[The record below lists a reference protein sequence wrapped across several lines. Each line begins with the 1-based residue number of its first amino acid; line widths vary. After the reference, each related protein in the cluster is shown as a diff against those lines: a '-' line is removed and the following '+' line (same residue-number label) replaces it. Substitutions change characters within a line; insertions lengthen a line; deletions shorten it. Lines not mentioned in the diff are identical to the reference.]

1 MIQRTSNVFARPAFR
16 KVHSRFQK
24 YGLLT
29 LLLLFMAGTVSAQN
43 VQQLSLEEAIKLG
56 TGNSNTIKLSQA
68 RIEEAVARYN
78 QVKDNVLPTGSVS
91 YTYNHAEI
99 PTTTFKI
106 SDEAN
111 PMYLPKRADAFLG
124 TFTLQEVIFGGNR
137 LKYATESTSL
147 LTQVARLD
155 AERDVEELV
164 YNITSAYFNLYK
176 LQQSQQVVAQNL
188 QAIDRQIKQAQRFF
202 EQGLATRND
211 VLRFQLQ
218 RSNVELSGV
227 DLETNR
233 KVVVYNLNIMLGL
246 SPETDLAVEKIETP
260 GLLNVPVAAFVD
272 TALANRPDIKALGLQ
287 TKVADNQIKS
297 IRAEKMPSVLA
308 SASAYYINPSGAF
321 VPPVNS
327 YLAPVAAG
335 VTVAWNFDQ
344 LWLNDNK
351 VAEARIKKT
360 EVEIS
365 RDAAMDLVKT
375 EVNQSYQNYSKAL
388 ERVRILE
395 TAIAQATENDR
406 MVESQYQN
414 TIASAIERVDAETQL
429 FEAQINLALAKADAD
444 LAYYTLLKSTGTLTH
459 NQ

>member
-1 MIQRTSNVFARPAFR
+1 MIQRTSNVFARLTFR
-16 KVHSRFQK
+16 HVHFIFQK
-24 YGLLT
+24 YGLLA
-29 LLLLFMAGTVSAQN
+29 LLLLLTGAVSAQG
-43 VQQLSLEEAIKLG
+43 VKQLNLQEAIELG
-56 TGNSNTIKLSQA
+56 IRNSNTIKLSQA
-68 RIEEAVARYN
+68 RIEEAIARYN
-78 QVKDNVLPTGSVS
+78 QVRDNTLPTGSVS

-106 SDEAN
+106 SDQAE
-111 PMYLPKRADAFLG
+111 PLYLPRRADAFLG

-137 LKYATESTSL
+137 LKYATESTNL

-155 AERDVEELV
+155 AESDKEELV

-176 LQQSQQVVAQNL
+176 LQQSQQVVVQNL
-188 QAIDRQIKQAQRFF
+188 EAIDRQIKQAQRFF

-233 KVVVYNLNIMLGL
+233 KVVVYNIDIMLGL
-246 SPETDLAVEKIETP
+246 PPETDLAVEKIETP
-260 GLLNVPVAAFVD
+260 TQLTTPVAVFVD
-272 TALANRPDIKALGLQ
+272 TALANRQEIMALGLQ

-327 YLAPVAAG
+327 YLAPVMAG

-351 VAEARIKKT
+351 AAEARIKRT

-365 RDAAMDLVKT
+365 RDATIDLVKT
-375 EVNQSYQNYSKAL
+375 QVNQSYQNYVKAL

-414 TIASAIERVDAETQL
+414 TIASAIDRVDAETQL
-429 FEAQINLALAKADAD
+429 FQAQINLALAKADAD
-444 LAYYTLLKSTGTLTH
+444 LAYYTLLKSTGTLTQ
-459 NQ
+459 NK

>member
-1 MIQRTSNVFARPAFR
+1 MIQRSSNVFARLAFR
-16 KVHSRFQK
+16 RVHSRFQK
-24 YGLLT
+24 YGLLA
-29 LLLLFMAGTVSAQN
+29 LLLLLGGAVSAQN
-43 VQQLSLEEAIKLG
+43 VRQLSLEEAIRLG
-56 TGNSNTIKLSQA
+56 TQNSNTIKLSQA
-68 RIEEAVARYN
+68 RIEEAISRYN
-78 QVKDNVLPTGSVS
+78 QVKDNTLPTGSVS

-106 SDEAN
+106 SDKAE
-111 PMYLPKRADAFLG
+111 PFFLPRRADAFLG

-137 LKYATESTSL
+137 LKYATESTAL

-155 AERDVEELV
+155 AESDKEELV
-164 YNITSAYFNLYK
+164 YNIASAYFNLYK

-188 QAIDRQIKQAQRFF
+188 EAIDRQIKQAQRFF

-211 VLRFQLQ
+211 VLRFRLQ
-218 RSNVELSGV
+218 RSNIELSGV

-233 KVVVYNLNIMLGL
+233 KVVVYNLDIMLGL
-246 SPETDLAVEKIETP
+246 PPETNLAVEKIETP
-260 GLLNVPVAAFVD
+260 GQLTVPVAAFVD
-272 TALANRPDIKALGLQ
+272 TALVNRQEIKALGLQ

-297 IRAEKMPSVLA
+297 IKAEKMPSVLA

-321 VPPVNS
+321 VPPANS
-327 YLAPVAAG
+327 YVAPVMAG

-351 VAEARIKKT
+351 AAEARIKKT

-365 RDAAMDLVKT
+365 RDATIDLVKT
-375 EVNQSYQNYSKAL
+375 QVNESYQNYRKAL
-388 ERVRILE
+388 ERVQILE

-414 TIASAIERVDAETQL
+414 TIASAIDRVDAETQL